1 MKPIDV
7 TSDCYAKYN
16 EDSNEKDP
24 KFKVGDRVRI
34 SKYKNIFAKEYTQNW
49 LKEGF
54 VVSKIKDTVPL
65 T

>member
-49 LKEGF
+49 LKEDL